1 MVVELLAAW
10 GVKTAWSAFGPVL
23 EDLAK
28 DVAKDGAK
36 SYIGK
41 CFGSV
46 FSPKNEKVLIAATGQ
61 AIKEFLDL
69 LEYELGLD
77 EETERDELI
86 RIQRAVS
93 AFLKQPEMR
102 EAIAALL
109 QGEQLDPAVL
119 AQAWQQVPDAPA
131 LPEDFSW
138 QRISKRFSR
147 KAGEIRDSIPE
158 LKAIFAQN
166 AAVKSDEALASNLG
180 PQPDFDL
187 DVYAK
192 ALQERFGR
200 LNLDC
205 LDTDGA
211 SYNAVRPW
219 SVFVPQSARECE
231 KFQPRHLELPKGD
244 EERLE
249 QLRPYFEQSPRPV
262 LEVCAD
268 QQLQR
273 LVILGDPGSGK
284 STLLRCL
291 ALEWARDEDAT
302 RRAAAPLPLLIELR
316 AYNQWECSSGKSF
329 IAYLHHARNWHRFN
343 QNALDALLQRPGR
356 VLLLLDGLDEIFDP
370 QQRELA
376 VNDIFRFIN
385 DYPDARII
393 LTSRVVGYKPERLRD
408 AGFRDFMLQDFDAGQ
423 LEEFLKLWHQ
433 ITFSDHEEAER
444 KRQRLAKAI
453 ADSRPIKLLA
463 GNPLLLT
470 LMAIINRKEELPRN
484 RARLYEK
491 AAELLLQQWDT
502 EAKLLPDFPS
512 LSAEIDLRAKA
523 AILRKVALEMQTAGS
538 NAANLIQGE
547 RLIKLIEE
555 YLRDEL
561 HFDKARKAANALVD
575 QLRERNFILCFL
587 GGDSYGFVHR
597 TFLEYFCAAEFV
609 DQFKE
614 RQTLKID
621 GLLALYD
628 QHCREDDWQEMLRLI
643 CGQLDESFA
652 GKIIEHLTGLVD
664 LKKWDGKI
672 SLSPSPQLSLALWCL
687 SEVRNKNMIKQEIG
701 FNLLLKLEGYLLHGD
716 VSNEA
721 YSLLEV
727 IRAVGTDWPGKSE
740 FQFIGQYPEY
750 SIRGQIIWP
759 IFLSAVFR
767 QRSWLEQFIHV
778 EKLYWTTEHLRRS
791 TLRSLAEYWPDE
803 KTRQL
808 IIQCAKQGIEQRT
821 ALEAL
826 AIHYP
831 DETTHNL
838 LRNSSPVNG
847 IAASIYGKKH
857 SQFGDF
863 VFRDFP
869 NAENFFNPRQP
880 IPAEHIQEAAE
891 KAGIPPDKI
900 DEAVRSL
907 SAHMGWDITKGSL
920 AGKL

>member
-1 MVVELLAAW
+1 M
-10 GVKTAWSAFGPVL
+10 WSAVL
-23 EDLAK
+23 GKDLA
-28 DVAKDGAK
+28 
-36 SYIGK
+36 
-41 CFGSV
+41 
-46 FSPKNEKVLIAATGQ
+46 EKVVQKIIINAGFSGALSLLHRDALNKAMKKIV
-61 AIKEFLDL
+61 KELFDL

-77 EETERDELI
+77 EETETEELI
-86 RIQRAVS
+86 PIRRAVD
-93 AFLKQPEMR
+93 AFLDQAEVQQ
-102 EAIAALL
+102 AIIALL

-119 AQAWQQVPDAPA
+119 AQAWRNVQDAPA
-131 LPEDFSW
+131 LPEGFSW

-158 LKAIFAQN
+158 LKAVFAQ
-166 AAVKSDEALASNLG
+166 AVAVKAHEALASDLG
-180 PQPDFDL
+180 PPPDFDL

-211 SYNAVRPW
+211 SYNAVRLW
-219 SVFVPQSARECE
+219 SVFVPQSVRECE

-244 EERLE
+244 EERQE
-249 QLRPYFEQSPRPV
+249 QLRPYFEQQPRPV

-268 QQLQR
+268 PQLQR

-291 ALEWARDEDAT
+291 ALAWARDEDAN
-302 RRAAAPLPLLIELR
+302 RRALAPLPLLIELR
-316 AYNQWECSSGKSF
+316 DYNQWECPSGKSF
-329 IAYLHHARNWHRFN
+329 TAYLHHARNWHRFN
-343 QNALDALLQRPGR
+343 QNALDALLHRPGR
-356 VLLLLDGLDEIFDP
+356 VLLLLDGLDEIFD
-370 QQRELA
+370 QNQRDLA
-376 VNDIFRFIN
+376 VNDIFRFSN

-393 LTSRVVGYKPERLRD
+393 LTSRIVGYRPERLRD

-423 LEEFLKLWHQ
+423 IEEFLKLWHE
-433 ITFSDHEEAER
+433 ITFSNQEEAER
-444 KRQRLAKAI
+444 KRQRLAKAV

-502 EAKLLPDFPS
+502 EAKLLPDFPR
-512 LSAEIDLRAKA
+512 LSEEIDLRAKA

-538 NAANLIQGE
+538 KAANLIQGE
-547 RLIKLIEE
+547 KLIKLIEE

-561 HFDKARKAANALVD
+561 HFDKARKAANALVE
-575 QLRERNFILCFL
+575 QLRQRNFILCFL

-628 QHCREDDWQEMLRLI
+628 QHCREDDWQEVLRLI

-652 GKIIEHLTGLVD
+652 GRIIEHLTGLVD
-664 LKKWDGKI
+664 LEKWDKETP
-672 SLSPSPQLSLALWCL
+672 LPELLLAVSCL
-687 SEVRNKNMIKQEIG
+687 SEVRNLNKIEEKTGAGLLVKIINWFLKQEMSSVKTR
-701 FNLLLKLEGYLLHGD
+701 N
-716 VSNEA
+716 VSNF
-721 YSLLEV
+721 SRDGFFNFLKQICNTVEV
-727 IRAVGTDWPGKSE
+727 IGCNWPGKTCYCFDGRYPKINYWNSE
-740 FQFIGQYPEY
+740 I
-750 SIRGQIIWP
+750 S
-759 IFLSAVFR
+759 FLQSWIYFLVYVFKQR
-767 QRSWLEQFIHV
+767 QW
-778 EKLYWTTEHLRRS
+778 
-791 TLRSLAEYWPDE
+791 
-803 KTRQL
+803 
-808 IIQCAKQGIEQRT
+808 IEQLCQQESHIRSI
-821 ALEAL
+821 AFEAL
-826 AIHYP
+826 AIYWP
-831 DETTHNL
+831 DDKTMQFIKNKSKTTG
-838 LRNSSPVNG
+838 S
-847 IAASIYGKKH
+847 AASLYGTKH
-857 SQFGDF
+857 SIFGKFIFIGDKRLF
-863 VFRDFP
+863 HRPFLD
-869 NAENFFNPRQP
+869 PRQP
-880 IPAEHIQEAAE
+880 IPAEHIQKAAE
-891 KAGIPPDKI
+891 EAGIPPDKI

>member
-1 MVVELLAAW
+1 MIETLLISW
-10 GVKTAWSAFGPVL
+10 GIKTAWSAFGPVL
-23 EDLAK
+23 EDLAQ
-28 DVAKDGAK
+28 DVAKDSAK

-46 FSPKNEKVLIAATGQ
+46 FSSKNEKVLVKATGQ
-61 AIKEFLDL
+61 AIKELLDL

-77 EETERDELI
+77 EDTQREELI
-86 RIQRAVS
+86 QAQRAVS
-93 AFLKQPEMR
+93 AFLKQPEVTDS
-102 EAIAALL
+102 ITALL
-109 QGEQLDPAVL
+109 QGEQLDPAAL
-119 AQAWQQVPDAPA
+119 AQAWQQVPDAPP
-131 LPEDFSW
+131 LPDDFSW

-158 LKAIFAQN
+158 LKAVFAQN
-166 AAVKSDEALASNLG
+166 VAVKADEALASSIG

-192 ALQERFGR
+192 ALEERFGR

-211 SYNAVRPW
+211 SYNAVRLW
-219 SVFVPQSARECE
+219 SVFVPQSVRECE
-231 KFQPRHLELPKGD
+231 KFQPRHLEQPKGD
-244 EERLE
+244 EERQE
-249 QLRPYFEQSPRPV
+249 QLRPYFEQPLRPV

-291 ALEWARDEDAT
+291 ALEWARDEDAN
-302 RRAAAPLPLLIELR
+302 RRATAPLPLLIELR

-329 IAYLHHARNWHRFN
+329 IAYLHHAQNWHRLN
-343 QNALDALLQRPGR
+343 QNALDALLHRPGR

-376 VNDIFRFIN
+376 VNDIFRFSN
-385 DYPDARII
+385 DYPNARII

-408 AGFRDFMLQDFDAGQ
+408 AGFHHFMLQDFDAGQ
-423 LEEFLKLWHQ
+423 IEEFLKLWHQ
-433 ITFSDHEEAER
+433 ITFTFSDQEEAER
-444 KRQRLAKAI
+444 KRQRLAKAV

-502 EAKLLPDFPS
+502 EAKLLLDFPS
-512 LSAEIDLRAKA
+512 LSEEIDLRAKA

-538 NAANLIQGE
+538 EAANLIQGE
-547 RLIKLIEE
+547 KLIKLIEE
-555 YLRDEL
+555 YLLTEL
-561 HFDKARKAANALVD
+561 RFPQARKAANALVE
-575 QLRERNFILCFL
+575 QLRQRNFILCFL

-628 QHCREDDWQEMLRLI
+628 QHCREDDWQEVLRLI
-643 CGQLDESFA
+643 CGQIDESFA

-664 LKKWDGKI
+664 LEKDQKA
-672 SLSPSPQLSLALWCL
+672 SLPELLLAVWCL
-687 SEVRNKNMIKQEIG
+687 SEVKNLNKIDELTGGK
-701 FNLLLKLEGYLLHGD
+701 LLLKTIDCFLQNEDTDTGYELYQRIETIGA
-716 VSNEA
+716 N
-721 YSLLEV
+721 
-727 IRAVGTDWPGKSE
+727 WPGKSA
-740 FQFIGQYPEY
+740 FHFN
-750 SIRGQIIWP
+750 GQIPRDKFYQTIWP
-759 IFLSAVFR
+759 YFLAIIFQQRQWIEQLCHVNSGDVRSNALRYLATCWPDKDIRQLCRQAVDDEHENV
-767 QRSWLEQFIHV
+767 RSNALNLLV
-778 EKLYWTTEHLRRS
+778 
-791 TLRSLAEYWPDE
+791 AYWPNKE
-803 KTRQL
+803 IFQL
-808 IIQCAKQGIEQRT
+808 LKQSISV
-821 ALEAL
+821 A
-826 AIHYP
+826 
-831 DETTHNL
+831 
-838 LRNSSPVNG
+838 G
-847 IAASIYGKKH
+847 IAASRHGKEYSH
-857 SQFGDF
+857 FGEI
-863 VFRDFP
+863 VFRRFP
-869 NAENFFNPRQP
+869 EFDSQYFLNPRQP
-880 IPAEHIQEAAE
+880 IPAKHIQKAAE
-891 KAGIPPDKI
+891 EAGIPPDKI